1 VHSIK
6 PLNNDNE
13 AYQKIIASLK
23 RRRKGAT
30 VADISAATALP
41 LSRVRDL
48 LPKAADEFSGRLEVT
63 GSGEILY
70 SFPHG
75 FNSRYRGLAAGL
87 KRFAGKC
94 ASVIG
99 AAGVFLFKVWIMVM
113 LIGYFM
119 LFVALAMASVVLSVA
134 AQSKSSDRNRRGT
147 VFFGPN
153 LFSLLWRLWLYSE
166 LTKPRTGRYTGQSA
180 NRQKRPM
187 HKAIFSFV
195 FGEDDPNKGWEER
208 EQKAVIAYIQGNR
221 GVISL
226 SEYMAF
232 SGKNS
237 VDSEEALMSF
247 CAKFGGSPEATPEGT
262 IVYRFDELLLRADSQ
277 NFAELS
283 PPIQRLKQ
291 FSGNSKT
298 MNAWFII
305 INAVNLIFGSYFL
318 HHSIVTGMLVSDIQF
333 RTASYLYGFT
343 YALAKSITANPLP
356 LISIGLGAAPLVFS
370 LLFWLIPAVRRFLLA
385 KENEGLKLANFKR
398 LGFSKIWSRPLNVE
412 QGTLEAKTAECR
424 PRNLS
429 AAQDR
434 VIKEMG
440 VISSP
445 DVQMSPNG
453 QAIYSFTE
461 LQREKQALEQYRL
474 SLNPDRSALGKT
486 VFDSGA

>member
-1 VHSIK
+1 LRSIK
-6 PLNNDNE
+6 PLDNE
-13 AYQKIIASLK
+13 NESYQKIIASLK

-63 GSGEILY
+63 NSGEILY
-70 SFPHG
+70 SFPRG
-75 FNSRYRGLAAGL
+75 FFSRYRGLTAGL
-87 KRFAGKC
+87 KRFAEKC
-94 ASVIG
+94 VKAIG
-99 AAGVFLFKVWIMVM
+99 ATGAFLFKVWIMVM

-119 LFVALAMASVVLSVA
+119 LFLALAMASVVLSVA
-134 AQSKSSDRNRRGT
+134 AQSKSSGRNRRGT

-166 LTKPRTGRYTGQSA
+166 LTKPHTGRYGRQSA

-195 FGEDDPNKGWEER
+195 FGEDDPNKDWEER
-208 EQKAVIAYIQGNR
+208 EQKAVIAYIQANR

-237 VDSEEALMSF
+237 ADSEEALLAF

-262 IVYRFDELLLRADSQ
+262 IVYRFDDLLLRADSR

-283 PPIQRLKQ
+283 PPIQRLKP

-298 MNAWFII
+298 MNGWFIA
-305 INAVNLIFGSYFL
+305 INAVNLVFGSYFL
-318 HHSIVTGMLVSDIQF
+318 YHSIATGALVSDAQV
-333 RTASYLYGFT
+333 RTASFLYGFT
-343 YALAKSITANPLP
+343 YMLGQSITANPLP
-356 LISIGLGAAPLVFS
+356 IIGIGLGLTPLVFS
-370 LLFWLIPAVRRFLLA
+370 VLFWLIPAVRRFFQT
-385 KENEGLKLANFKR
+385 KENERLKLANFKR
-398 LGFSKIWSRPLNVE
+398 LSFSKIWSRPLDVE
-412 QGTLEAKTAECR
+412 SGGMEATTAECR

-440 VISSP
+440 AVSSP
-445 DVQMSPNG
+445 DVQIGPNG
-453 QAIYSFTE
+453 QTLYSFRE
-461 LQREKQALEQYRL
+461 LQREKQALEQYRA
-474 SLNPDRSALGKT
+474 SLNPDRSALGNT
-486 VFDSGA
+486 VFDSEA